1 MAEKIVEDPA
11 LGCRYGFDRVP
22 GPGGDEILQ
31 VRCWVQPGAGVPPH
45 VHPELTETF
54 EVLEGEVTFLKGS
67 DEVRL
72 KAGESV
78 VVPPGVRHRFRNA
91 TSTPVSFKT
100 AVDPPHPDL
109 QNFLEDSAAVGRA
122 GGYTSK
128 AIPKSVG
135 AALRLAL
142 MGYAYRDTT
151 LIDLPVPGAQRYVLP
166 FLARLGERRGYRARR
181 FAEDLGV

>member
-22 GPGGDEILQ
+22 GPNGNDVLQ

-45 VHPELTETF
+45 VHPGLTETF
-54 EVLEGEVTFLKGS
+54 EVLDGEVTFLKGKE
-67 DEVRL
+67 EVTL

-78 VVPPGVRHRFRNA
+78 VIPPGVRHRFRNA
-91 TSTPVSFKT
+91 TTATVSFKT
-100 AVDPPHPDL
+100 AVEPPHPDL

-122 GGYTSK
+122 AGYTSR
-128 AIPKSVG
+128 AVPKSVG

-142 MGYAYRDTT
+142 MGHAYRETT
-151 LIDLPVPGAQRYVLP
+151 LLDMPVPGVQRYVVP
-166 FLARLGERRGYRARR
+166 FFARLGERRGYRARH